1 VFGAAAPTRPLDRP
15 HATGYFPLKEKEIG
29 QLEDRGGAMRLTDS
43 RQFWA
48 RAVRRSGGAP
58 PALRFLLAPAALA
71 YGFAMRLRREAYREG
86 TFQVRKLGAPVISV
100 GNVTVGG
107 TGKTPMVQWIARWCL
122 RTGRKPAILSRGY
135 GAREIGPAGK
145 KNDEALLL
153 DRDLPQTPHY
163 ADPDRVAAGLKALA
177 AGADCLLL
185 DDGFQHLR
193 IHRDLN
199 LVLVDALDPF
209 GGGRVLPAGALREPL
224 GCLEDADAIV
234 LTRADALGHG
244 ALEKVRQEVRTL
256 VRGTPIIEAAHR
268 PVALT
273 LTTGARAEPV
283 EWLSGR
289 RVFVFCGLGNPDAF
303 LHTTSKLGAEIAG
316 AHFFPD
322 HFAYRER
329 NLSALAEEC
338 VENRADC
345 ALTTEK
351 DAVKIGAW
359 PGMAPLR
366 VLKVEIELT
375 AGQAQLESLLKAVCS

>member
-1 VFGAAAPTRPLDRP
+1 
-15 HATGYFPLKEKEIG
+15 
-29 QLEDRGGAMRLTDS
+29 MRLTDS
-43 RQFWA
+43 REFWA

-58 PALRFLLAPAALA
+58 AALRLLLAPAALA

-86 TFQVRKLGAPVISV
+86 TFQVQKLSAPVISV

-122 RTGRKPAILSRGY
+122 RNGRKPAILSRGY
-135 GAREIGPAGK
+135 GAREVGAAGK

-153 DRDLPQTPHY
+153 DRDLPQAPHY
-163 ADPDRVAAGLKALA
+163 ADPDRVASGQRAVA

-193 IHRDLN
+193 VHRDLN

-224 GCLEDADAIV
+224 DCFRDADAVV
-234 LTRADALGHG
+234 LTRADALGHV
-244 ALEKVRQEVRTL
+244 ALEKVRQQVRAL
-256 VRGTPIIEAAHR
+256 ARGKPIIEAAHR
-268 PVALT
+268 AIALT
-273 LTTGARAEPV
+273 LATGVQAEPV

-289 RVFVFCGLGNPDAF
+289 RVFLFCGLGNPDGF
-303 LHTTSKLGAEIAG
+303 LHTVSKLGAEIAG

-329 NLSALAEEC
+329 DVAALAEEC
-338 VENRADC
+338 VNDRADC

-351 DAVKIGAW
+351 DAVKIVAW

-375 AGQAQLESLLKAVCS
+375 AGEAQLENMLKAVCS

>member
-1 VFGAAAPTRPLDRP
+1 
-15 HATGYFPLKEKEIG
+15 
-29 QLEDRGGAMRLTDS
+29 MRLTDS
-43 RQFWA
+43 REFWV
-48 RAVRRSGGAP
+48 RAVRRSSGAP
-58 PALRFLLAPAALA
+58 AALLLLLAPAGLV

-86 TFQVRKLGAPVISV
+86 TFQARKLGAPVISV

-122 RTGRKPAILSRGY
+122 RNGRKPAILSRGY
-135 GAREIGPAGK
+135 GARGDAAAGK

-153 DRDLPQTPHY
+153 DRELPQAPHY
-163 ADPDRVAAGLKALA
+163 ADPDRMAAGRRAIA

-193 IHRDLN
+193 LHRDLN

-224 GCLEDADAIV
+224 NCLRDADAVV
-234 LTRADALGHG
+234 LTRADALGHV
-244 ALEKVRQEVRTL
+244 ALEKVRQQTRAL
-256 VRGTPIIEAAHR
+256 LPGKPIIEAAHR
-268 PVALT
+268 AVALT
-273 LTTGARAEPV
+273 LGTGVEAESV

-289 RVFVFCGLGNPDAF
+289 RVFVFCGLGNPDGF
-303 LHTTSKLGAEIAG
+303 LHTVSKLGAEIAG

-322 HFAYRER
+322 HFAYRGR
-329 NLSALAEEC
+329 DVAALAEEC
-338 VENRADC
+338 VNERADC

-359 PGMAPLR
+359 PGLAPLR
-366 VLKVEIELT
+366 VLKVEIALT
-375 AGQAQLESLLKAVCS
+375 AGQAQLESMLKAVGP